1 MTSVEFCKR
10 MLDDY
15 GLVVVPGKP
24 FGEDQCFRIS
34 CASSKEKIIDGLS
47 RLKKAIFNYYV

>member
-10 MLDDY
+10 LLNDY

-24 FGEDQCFRIS
+24 FGDDQCFRIS

-47 RLKKAIFNYYV
+47 RLDKGISNYYF